1 MSDSCKKQVRKLHGW
16 EVDEF
21 SQVFGDSL
29 DYDRVRIHECATWT
43 DFIDTVGRKIK
54 KQAPLQ
60 EGEHNAITLGNHCF
74 FPVELP
80 SELVPVGHSQSYKL
94 DWLVHELTHAWQYQK
109 MGWIY
114 LFKAV
119 YAQIKAKAEAY
130 NFGGEEGLL
139 KSRQKNKPFKDFNPE
154 QQGNITQ
161 AYYVRKRAGKNVDA
175 WDPYIQEL
183 KSMLKGDIDK
193 G

>member
-1 MSDSCKKQVRKLHGW
+1 MHDW
-16 EVDEF
+16 EKVEF
-21 SQVFGDSL
+21 AQVFGDSL
-29 DYDRVRIHECATWT
+29 DYERVRIHECATWT
-43 DFIDTVGRKIK
+43 DFIDKIGRKIK
-54 KQAPLQ
+54 KMEPIK

-74 FPVELP
+74 FPVQLP
-80 SELVPVGHSQSYKL
+80 TDLVPVNDPQNYKL

-109 MGWIY
+109 IGWAY
-114 LFKAV
+114 LVKAV
-119 YAQIKAKAEAY
+119 YAQIRDKAEAY

-139 KSRQKNKPFKDFNPE
+139 KSLQKNKPFKDFNPE

-161 AYYVRKRAGKNVDA
+161 AYYVRRRKGGDTKA

-183 KSMLKGDIDK
+183 KSMVKGDITK